1 VIEQSLLHPGAN
13 PRFDLS
19 ALDRIDRLP
28 LLPWRDHHSISPERL
43 ADTIASLK
51 YACAQHPRN
60 AALHTC
66 LGMAHAMNYDVY
78 PSMAALESAIRISP
92 QDFLAQ
98 LKYGELFF
106 RVRALNRAEQETLRA
121 LELATS
127 PLQIS
132 IARKQLAQIR
142 HAAHGGNSRPPLTK
156 SLRLPAAALAIVL
169 AAISCLY
176 LFAK

>member
-1 VIEQSLLHPGAN
+1 MEQSLQTAKSN
-13 PRFDLS
+13 PPIDLVIPVD
-19 ALDRIDRLP
+19 LDRLP
-28 LLPWRDHHSISPERL
+28 SLPWRDSHSIPPEKL
-43 ADTIASLK
+43 SGLISTLK
-51 YACAQHPRN
+51 QACTQNPQN
-60 AALHTC
+60 APLHTL